1 MGVRHAVLFRFV
13 DGVTDE
19 QVAALGEGLAGLP
32 PRIAEIRDYSF
43 GSDLGLASTTWDYA
57 VVADFDS
64 AEDYTTYRDHPDHRT
79 IVTELVEPISVER
92 VAVQFQT

>member
-1 MGVRHAVLFRFV
+1 MGVRHAVLFRFA

-32 PRIAEIRDYSF
+32 SRIAAIRDYRF
-43 GSDLGLASTTWDYA
+43 GPDLGLASTTWDYA

-64 AEDYTTYRDHPDHRT
+64 AEDFATYRDHPDHRVV
-79 IVTELVEPISVER
+79 VTELVEPICAER
-92 VAVQFQT
+92 IAVQFRT